1 MNDSTDPN
9 QQPEG
14 EEQPTEAQLLPTAV
28 IPAELVTPQDAEQM
42 KQARKVKP
50 QRMNESGEDTPVP
63 PTGGKR
69 IIPPMLSW
77 VLGLISLLLFL
88 VSAGMMLYHF
98 WAELPAMAKVLS
110 LLLIPALL
118 WIVYVIGYAKGYRAP
133 ELAALLA
140 AISWLDAVLI
150 FQFCIQSQPLWIIS
164 GVLSLG
170 MMLIPAIKP
179 WKMAVYSVLT
189 ATVIQFLL
197 MAWDLMHASTYGEWT
212 LIWAAALSM
221 MMLWIHIGMWCGI
234 TKRQGYSDF
243 KRISPIAQ
251 AFFILMMI
259 VMLVYPQHL
268 LPVGISESS
277 TIFDWSTIVIMWFI
291 AMLPAFAFQRHYSR
305 INGLPMLSW
314 SFLLYWAISMTTV
327 PVGLVLAWYSPSLLI
342 LPLSIVY
349 LFCMVYYGAVYKVP
363 RFVLMGS
370 VGVFLTMIAIPYH
383 AETGLIGSS
392 IIMLS
397 LSFLFLFAMLWL
409 NTYRKLVDASTET
422 KQKESSELARYEN

>member
-9 QQPEG
+9 QPNGG
-14 EEQPTEAQLLPTAV
+14 EEQPTTPQLPSPAV
-28 IPAELVTPQDAEQM
+28 ITAELVTVQEAEQA

-50 QRMNESGEDTPVP
+50 QRMSDDGERIPVP

-88 VSAGMMLYHF
+88 VSAGMMLCHF
-98 WAELPAMAKVLS
+98 WAELPPMAKVLS

-118 WIVYVIGYAKGYRAP
+118 WIIYVIGYAKGYRAP
-133 ELAALLA
+133 ELAALLS

-150 FQFCIQSQPLWIIS
+150 FQFCIQSQPLWVIS
-164 GVLSLG
+164 GVLSIG

-189 ATVIQFLL
+189 ATVIQFML
-197 MAWDLMHASTYGEWT
+197 MAWDLMHATTYGEWT

-221 MMLWIHIGMWCGI
+221 MMLWIHIGMWCNI
-234 TKRQGYSDF
+234 TKRPGYGEF
-243 KRISPIAQ
+243 KLISPMAQ
-251 AFFILMMI
+251 AFFILMMLI
-259 VMLVYPQHL
+259 MLVYPKHL

-277 TIFDWSTIVIMWFI
+277 SIFDWTSIVIMWFI
-291 AMLPAFAFQRHYSR
+291 AMLPSFGFQRYYSH

-314 SFLLYWAISMTTV
+314 SFLLYWAISMATV

-349 LFCMVYYGAVYKVP
+349 LFCMVYYGAVYRVP

-370 VGVFLTMIAIPYH
+370 IGVFLTMIAIPYH

-409 NTYRKLVDASTET
+409 NTYRKLVDTTEET
-422 KQKESSELARYEN
+422 KQKDCSALARRDS